1 MDGFFSLFI
10 LLKNCAKLKLK
21 IIKYIISADSIL
33 IYSRLNHSVILFR
46 STIKQNVW
54 WNRIIDLRTK
64 SHTQINV
71 LEKMYRQLAAAVADE
86 KEITKLKM
94 KLSNT
99 NDVYLWLMVLGSS
112 IPFRCHQ
119 NYHPI
124 EMNAKHSLL
133 LPLTYR
139 VMALWIRCFDFD
151 FDRK

>member
-1 MDGFFSLFI
+1 MYDEI
-10 LLKNCAKLKLK
+10 ELLICARR
-21 IIKYIISADSIL
+21 AT
-33 IYSRLNHSVILFR
+33 H
-46 STIKQNVW
+46 
-54 WNRIIDLRTK
+54 K
-64 SHTQINV
+64 SMCWK
-71 LEKMYRQLAAAVADE
+71 KMYRQLAAAVADE

-139 VMALWIRCFDFD
+139 VMAL
-151 FDRK
+151 